1 MGFWNKGI
9 MLSLSGGEVSGWCW
23 RILSMAFF
31 ILRPFLQAPSSVLD
45 LELLTLAS
53 CPKLIYSR
61 SKALEPLLTVS
72 GQAEVAFPGVP
83 TLLSAWSLEKLL
95 SIDAY
100 LHSLSPALTTGSPR
114 EAALAS
120 GYSLVADLPET
131 QGKLCHKEVTN
142 SMLWFHPKRTWG
154 AGTATR

>member
-1 MGFWNKGI
+1 MWLFLKNLTKKKKRICSREGSILLSPTAWPDPILVLRDKTQLYGAIEASNCCLHCVGRTLNIPDMGFWNKGI

-23 RILSMAFF
+23 RILSMVFF

-45 LELLTLAS
+45 LGLLTLAS

-83 TLLSAWSLEKLL
+83 TLSSA
-95 SIDAY
+95 
-100 LHSLSPALTTGSPR
+100 
-114 EAALAS
+114 
-120 GYSLVADLPET
+120 
-131 QGKLCHKEVTN
+131 
-142 SMLWFHPKRTWG
+142 
-154 AGTATR
+154 